1 VFLKN
6 EDQNNESKAL
16 LEENKRLRNA
26 VAELAVLNDVAT
38 TINSTQ
44 PVEKIIDHIVK
55 KCVKHLNVEQGVV
68 MLLDAADEVNP
79 LHTMIREQQS
89 SSKILP
95 YRFDAQLTGW
105 MLKKQAPLLV
115 NNLTKDERFK
125 EVVEQNT
132 PFQSLLSVP
141 LKIKNRM
148 IGVLTVFNKRSEEN
162 FSPDDQKLLSIIAS
176 QSAQIIENSRLM
188 KKEQNLRI
196 MEEEM
201 RLARITQENLLPKNL
216 PHISGYQISAKTI
229 SAQQVGGDYYDF
241 IRIDDLHFAFCVG
254 DISGKGMPAAMLM
267 SNLQAT
273 LRSHLS
279 PGKSSKEI
287 ITSSNNLLYNST
299 ESTKFA
305 TLFFGII
312 NIASKEITYCNAG
325 HNSPYYYKKD
335 LSYSE
340 LLAGGI
346 ILGCLPGSAYEEEII
361 SLGNNELI
369 LIYSDGITEAMNK
382 DNEEYGEERLRKV
395 MQTQLN
401 QSPDIIIDKI
411 IADVKDFTV
420 DTPQSDDMTLMII
433 KRDKA

>member
-1 VFLKN
+1 MFLKN
-6 EDQNNESKAL
+6 EDQNNEGKAL

-68 MLLDAADEVNP
+68 MLLDEADEVNP

-105 MLKKQAPLLV
+105 MLKNQAPLLI
-115 NNLTKDERFK
+115 NNLKEDERFK
-125 EVVEQNT
+125 SVVEQNT

-141 LKIKNRM
+141 LKIKNKM
-148 IGVLTVFNKRSEEN
+148 IGVLTVFNKKSEVT

-188 KKEQNLRI
+188 EKEQNLRI

-229 SAQQVGGDYYDF
+229 SAQQVGGDYYDL

-287 ITSSNNLLYNST
+287 ITASNNLLYNST

-325 HNSPYYYKKD
+325 HNNPYYYKKD

-340 LLAGGI
+340 LSAGGI

-361 SLGNNELI
+361 SPGNNELI

-382 DNEEYGEERLRKV
+382 DNEEYGEERLQKV
-395 MQTQLN
+395 MQTQIN

-411 IADVKDFTV
+411 IADLREFTK

-433 KRDKA
+433 KRDKE